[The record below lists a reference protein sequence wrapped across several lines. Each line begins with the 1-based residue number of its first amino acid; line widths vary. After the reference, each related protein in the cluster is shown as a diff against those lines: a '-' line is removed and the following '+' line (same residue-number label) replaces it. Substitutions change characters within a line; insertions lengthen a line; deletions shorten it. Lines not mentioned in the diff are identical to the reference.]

1 VKPSALVLSIV
12 GKGKGSGPD
21 APSDYPEKEEGA
33 PESSLNGMAA
43 LSAAKDVLAAIK
55 ANDASALNA
64 ALKAHAEC
72 CMGDDE
78 E

>member
-1 VKPSALVLSIV
+1 MKPSALVLSIV

-21 APSDYPEKEEGA
+21 APSDYPEEGA
-33 PESSLNGMAA
+33 PEESLNGMAA

-72 CMGDDE
+72 CMGEDE

>member
-1 VKPSALVLSIV
+1 MKPSALVLSIV
-12 GKGKGSGPD
+12 GKGKGGSG

-33 PESSLNGMAA
+33 PEESLNGMAA

-55 ANDASALNA
+55 SNDASALNA

-72 CMGDDE
+72 CMGGDE

>member
-1 VKPSALVLSIV
+1 MKPSALVLSIV
-12 GKGKGSGPD
+12 GKGKGGPD

-33 PESSLNGMAA
+33 PEEPLNGMAA

-72 CMGDDE
+72 CMGEDE